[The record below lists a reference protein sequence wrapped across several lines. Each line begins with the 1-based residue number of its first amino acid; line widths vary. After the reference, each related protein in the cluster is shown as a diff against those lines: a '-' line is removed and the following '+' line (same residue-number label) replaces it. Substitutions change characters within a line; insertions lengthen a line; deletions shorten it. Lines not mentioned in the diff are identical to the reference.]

1 MEQRDLRRSAA
12 AAAPSYPIKKESHCF
27 SKRKKDHHHQVSG
40 GITASMPDDVLA
52 DIFTRLRDMA
62 TVVRCAA
69 TCRRWGHLVA
79 TRAAV
84 ISPCMPP
91 LGRFFPSLAVGLFH
105 QENDWPPTT
114 RTRDP
119 PSQRPCFIATASGTR
134 FIRGDGQSSLAI
146 LGLDGGDR
154 LLDHSRPIASRNGRL
169 VLELRR
175 NQDHESDGLRLAICN
190 PMMLDKIDVIPPL
203 VLVGK
208 NTTKILDY
216 GCALLTGHDLN
227 PPCHQDFFHILL
239 IYSHNHPGGQ
249 STVLRCYSSDTGRW
263 GPETESIVKIPI
275 SKIGNIGPAV
285 VRRGVAFW
293 ALEQGVLGVRLDLKD
308 HTMDM
313 HMVPCDTSRTG
324 PNNRLMGI
332 SPDNRLYLMY
342 YGYMGA
348 PLGKL
353 VLKLTYL
360 EFPNEDDMQ
369 TGKICR
375 KCRIVLVE
383 QMGKLMMVVTRYVRT
398 IKLWWFGEKSGI
410 LLFTMGEGSGQP
422 GTYMLKLE
430 ENAVDKLADDGHLWK
445 NLLGYE
451 MDMTA
456 YLTSFSSGIYSS
468 NE

>member
-12 AAAPSYPIKKESHCF
+12 AAAPYYPIKKESHCF

-52 DIFTRLRDMA
+52 DIFTRLPDMA
-62 TVVRCAA
+62 TLVRCAA
-69 TCRRWGHLVA
+69 TCWRWGHLVA

-91 LGRFFPSLAVGLFH
+91 LGRFFPNLAVGLFH
-105 QENDWPPTT
+105 QEKDWPTG
-114 RTRDP
+114 RTRDA
-119 PSQRPCFIATASGTR
+119 PSPRPCFIATASCTR
-134 FIRGDGQSSLAI
+134 FIRGDSQRSLAI

-154 LLDHSRPIASRNGRL
+154 LLDHSRPVASRNGRL
-169 VLELRR
+169 VLELRCNPR
-175 NQDHESDGLRLAICN
+175 QDCASDGLSLAICN

-203 VLVGK
+203 VLVGQ
-208 NTTKILDY
+208 NTTTILDY

-227 PPCHQDFFHILL
+227 PQCHQDFFHILL

-313 HMVPCDTSRTG
+313 HMVPCDTSHAG
-324 PNNRLMGI
+324 PNNRLMGV
-332 SPDNRLYLMY
+332 SPDNRLFLMY
-342 YGYMGA
+342 YCFMGA
-348 PLGKL
+348 RLGKL

-369 TGKICR
+369 TDKICR
-375 KCRIVLVE
+375 KRKIVLME
-383 QMGKLMMVVTRYVRT
+383 QMGKLMMVVTRYVHT

-430 ENAVDKLADDGHLWK
+430 ENAVDKLADDGHL
-445 NLLGYE
+445 
-451 MDMTA
+451 
-456 YLTSFSSGIYSS
+456 
-468 NE
+468 

>member
-12 AAAPSYPIKKESHCF
+12 AAAPYYPIKKETLCF

-40 GITASMPDDVLA
+40 GITASIADDVLA
-52 DIFTRLRDMA
+52 YIFTRLPDMA

-91 LGRFFPSLAVGLFH
+91 LSRFFPNLAVGLFH
-105 QENDWPPTT
+105 QEKDWPTT
-114 RTRDP
+114 RTRDE
-119 PSQRPCFIATASGTR
+119 PSPRPCFIATASGTR
-134 FIRGDGQSSLAI
+134 FIRGDGQSSLAK
-146 LGLDGGDR
+146 LVLDGGDR

-169 VLELRR
+169 VLELRHNR
-175 NQDHESDGLRLAICN
+175 RQDCASDGLRLAICN

-208 NTTKILDY
+208 NATNILDY

-239 IYSHNHPGGQ
+239 IYNHNRPSGQ
-249 STVLRCYSSDTGRW
+249 STVLRCYSSDTRRW
-263 GPETESIVKIPI
+263 GPETESI
-275 SKIGNIGPAV
+275 
-285 VRRGVAFW
+285 
-293 ALEQGVLGVRLDLKD
+293 GVLGVRLDLKD

-313 HMVPCDTSRTG
+313 HMVPCDTSFTG

-332 SPDNRLYLMY
+332 SPDNRLFLMHY
-342 YGYMGA
+342 CYMVA
-348 PLGKL
+348 PNELGKL
-353 VLKLTYL
+353 MLKQTYL
-360 EFPNEDDMQ
+360 EFSNEDDIH
-369 TGKICR
+369 TGKTCR
-375 KCRIVLVE
+375 KRKIMLVE
-383 QMGKLMMVVTRYVRT
+383 QTRKQMMVVTRYVHT

-410 LLFTMGEGSGQP
+410 LLFTMGEGSGEP
-422 GTYMLKLE
+422 GTYMLKLQ
-430 ENAVDKLADDGHLWK
+430 ENAVDKLAEDGHLWK

-456 YLTSFSSGIYSS
+456 YLTSFSQAIYSS